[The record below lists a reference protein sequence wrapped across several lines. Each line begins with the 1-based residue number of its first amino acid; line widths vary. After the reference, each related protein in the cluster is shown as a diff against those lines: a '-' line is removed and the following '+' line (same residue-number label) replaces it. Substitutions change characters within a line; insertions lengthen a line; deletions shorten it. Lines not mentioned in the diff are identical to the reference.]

1 VRGRLPDALQ
11 HRDYALLVSALVGMG
26 LGSQMVAVAIG
37 WQVYEIHRSPF
48 DLGLVGLAE
57 FVPLPLLALPAGHL
71 ADRLSRRLVFA
82 ASLALLM
89 VVTALLVLV
98 TLSGASE
105 LWPFLALAGASGV
118 ASALGTPAAR
128 ALPPTL
134 VPAEIIASALAIRSS
149 AVQAAVVAGPAVGGI
164 LFAVRAELVYLAA
177 VVLFALALLCVAA
190 LREPRAVRSLPVTEE
205 GGLANVLQGVAFI
218 RRTPVMLGAISL
230 DLVAV
235 LLGGAVA
242 LLPLFARD
250 VLHTGPEGLGLLRS
264 APAIGALAAGIMLTR
279 RPLRGSAGR
288 TLLVVVGVFGA
299 SMIVF
304 GLSHS
309 FVLSLLALAVS
320 GFADMISM
328 NIRSTIVAL
337 ATPHELLGRV
347 NAVEMVF
354 ISASNELGAFESGA
368 AAALLGAVP
377 AVVAGGT
384 LTIAAALLWPLLFP
398 ALSRVDRLE
407 TLRPEPATGLADP

>member
-1 VRGRLPDALQ
+1 LR
-11 HRDYALLVSALVGMG
+11 HRDYALLVSALVGMS

-37 WQVYEIHRSPF
+37 WQVYAIHRSAF
-48 DLGLVGLAE
+48 DLGLIGLAE
-57 FVPLPLLALPAGHL
+57 FVPLPLLALPAGHV

-82 ASLALLM
+82 GSLALLM
-89 VVTALLVLV
+89 IVTALLIVV
-98 TLSGASE
+98 THSGASE
-105 LWPFLALAGASGV
+105 LWPFLALALASGV

-134 VPAEIIASALAIRSS
+134 VPADIIASALAIRSS
-149 AVQAAVVAGPAVGGI
+149 ATQAAVVAGPALGGV
-164 LFAVRAELVYLAA
+164 LFAVRAELVYGVA
-177 VVLFALALLCVAA
+177 VALFGLALGCVAA
-190 LREPRAVRSLPVTEE
+190 LREPRAIRGLPVTGAE
-205 GGLANVLQGVAFI
+205 GLASVLEGLRFI
-218 RRTPVMLGAISL
+218 RRTPVMLAAISL

-250 VLHTGPEGLGLLRS
+250 VLDTGPEGLGVLRS

-279 RPLRGSAGR
+279 RPLRGGAGR

-299 SMIVF
+299 SMLVF
-304 GLSHS
+304 GLSRS
-309 FVLSLLALAVS
+309 FLLSLLALAVS

-377 AVVAGGT
+377 AVVVGGV
-384 LTIAAALLWPLLFP
+384 LTIGAALLWPVLFP

-407 TLRPEPATGLADP
+407 TLRPARAAASAEP